1 MGAARREK
9 YGSEAFDEEKEEE
22 GVKGAARNDKFLE
35 DVATKGD
42 ARKEKF
48 LKDDA
53 RDQQRLRQVICMT
66 GCVID
71 LFCIYVHRNDYMY
84 VDENVLP
91 DCDSRF
97 EVKTHGVTFSYT
109 RL

>member
-1 MGAARREK
+1 MRHCIHWYRLGTHDSKCFSGKCCPWPRCSTARRCTRREK
-9 YGSEAFDEEKEEE
+9 YGSETFDEEKEEE

-53 RDQQRLRQVICMT
+53 RDQERLRQVI
-66 GCVID
+66 
-71 LFCIYVHRNDYMY
+71 
-84 VDENVLP
+84 
-91 DCDSRF
+91 
-97 EVKTHGVTFSYT
+97 
-109 RL
+109 